1 MSHKQA
7 GAGACVCVVSVTYY
21 LFFCV
26 LLCWRDGQLWVQL
39 SHLLIFRPLPPHSHT
54 HTHTAL
60 PTTQEKPESSVFCV
74 CLN

>member
-39 SHLLIFRPLPPHSHT
+39 SHLLIFSPLPPHSLT
-54 HTHTAL
+54 HTLLPPQLRRSQRAL
-60 PTTQEKPESSVFCV
+60 SFV
-74 CLN
+74 CA